1 MSEMSIDVEKRER
14 TGKGGNRQARAQ
26 GLIPA
31 VVYGSGKDSVPIQV
45 NRKSF
50 IDLMKKSGSENPI
63 FLLKLSDTG
72 QERHAM
78 IREMQRDPVS
88 RQVIHIDFQ
97 RIEMTDKVRI
107 TVPVEPVGTAFGV
120 KNQGALIDFVVR
132 EVHVEC
138 LPGDIP
144 KHLELDIT
152 DLHAG
157 QHAEAKDLKLPQ
169 GVTLLDEPER
179 VILSLVHTR
188 TEEAPAAAEGTT
200 AEPEV
205 IKRGKPED

>member
-1 MSEMSIDVEKRER
+1 MSEMSIQVDKRER
-14 TGKGGNRQARAQ
+14 TGKGGNRQARMRGQ
-26 GLIPA
+26 IPA

-50 IDLMKKSGSENPI
+50 IEMMRKAGSENPVL
-63 FLLKLSDTG
+63 LLKLSDTG

-78 IREMQRDPVS
+78 IRDMQRDPVS
-88 RQVIHIDFQ
+88 RQIIHIDFQ
-97 RIEMTDKVRI
+97 RIEMTDKVRV
-107 TVPVEPVGTAFGV
+107 TVPVELVGTAFGV

-144 KHLELDIT
+144 KHLELDVT

-188 TEEAPAAAEGTT
+188 TEETPGAGEQ

-205 IKRGKPED
+205 IKRGKTEE

>member
-1 MSEMSIDVEKRER
+1 MSLQVEKRER
-14 TGKGGNRQARAQ
+14 TGKGGCRQARMR

-31 VVYGSGKDSVPIQV
+31 VVYGGGKDSVPIQL

-50 IDLMKKSGSENPI
+50 VEMMKKAPSENPI

-78 IREMQRDPVS
+78 IRDMQRNPVS

-97 RIEMTDKVRI
+97 RIEMTDKVRV
-107 TVPVEPVGTAFGV
+107 TVPVELTGIAYGV
-120 KNQGALIDFVVR
+120 RVEGGLVDFVVR
-132 EVHVEC
+132 EVHIEC

-144 KHLELDIT
+144 NHLELDVT
-152 DLHAG
+152 ELHAG
-157 QHAEAKDLKLPQ
+157 QHAAAKDFKLPD
-169 GVTLLDEPER
+169 GVTLLDDPER
-179 VILSLVHTR
+179 VILSVVHAR
-188 TEEAPAAAEGTT
+188 TEEPGAEGAA

-205 IKRGKPED
+205 VKRGKAED

>member
-1 MSEMSIDVEKRER
+1 MSEMSLQVDKREK
-14 TGKGGNRQARAQ
+14 TGKGGCRQARMR

-45 NRKSF
+45 NRKTF
-50 IDLMKKSGSENPI
+50 VEMMRKAGSENPI
-63 FLLKLSDTG
+63 LLLKLSDTG

-78 IREMQRDPVS
+78 IREMQRNPLS

-107 TVPVEPVGTAFGV
+107 TVPVELVGTAYGV
-120 KNQGALIDFVVR
+120 KVEGGLIDFVVR

-144 KHLELDIT
+144 KHLELDVT
-152 DLHAG
+152 ELHAG
-157 QHAEAKDLKLPQ
+157 QHAAAKDLKLPA
-169 GVTLLDEPER
+169 GVTLLDDPER
-179 VILSLVHTR
+179 VILSVVHAR
-188 TEEAPAAAEGTT
+188 TEETPAEAAV
-200 AEPEV
+200 EPEV
-205 IKRGKPED
+205 IKRGKVEV

>member
-1 MSEMSIDVEKRER
+1 MSEMSIQVDKREK
-14 TGKGGNRQARAQ
+14 TGKGGNRQARMRGQ
-26 GLIPA
+26 IPA

-50 IDLMKKSGSENPI
+50 IEMMKKAGSENPVL
-63 FLLKLSDTG
+63 LLKLSDTG

-78 IREMQRDPVS
+78 IRDMQRDPVS
-88 RQVIHIDFQ
+88 RQIIHIDFQ
-97 RIEMTDKVRI
+97 RIEMTDKVRV
-107 TVPVEPVGTAFGV
+107 TVPVEPVGTAYGV
-120 KNQGALIDFVVR
+120 KNEGALIDFVVR

-144 KHLELDIT
+144 KHLELDVT

-188 TEEAPAAAEGTT
+188 TEETAAAAEGS

-205 IKRGKPED
+205 IKRGKTEE